1 MIRDLRRN
9 DMQELRK
16 YSYCS
21 VNITLAV
28 IQAAVFALCMIT
40 GNRLYLPGRCG
51 TDLVLEQKEY
61 WRLLTSVFLHS
72 GLSHL
77 GSNHLVQVL
86 MGNAVERKL
95 GHIHYLILYLASGIG
110 GNIVSVLYDRAQGVN
125 TYSVGASGAVF
136 GVMGALIVLII
147 RGRKKIRTGSSLMAR
162 AAFAVFYAVYA
173 GLRSPNTDNAA
184 HIGGLAFGMVL
195 GVLLSIPLDDVDLRD
210 LR

>member
-1 MIRDLRRN
+1 
-9 DMQELRK
+9 MQELRK

-77 GSNHLVQVL
+77 GSNLLVQIL
-86 MGNAVERKL
+86 MGNVVERNL
-95 GHIHYLILYLASGIG
+95 GHVKYLLLFLASGIG
-110 GNIVSVLYDRAQGVN
+110 GNIVSVLYDSAHGVN
-125 TYSVGASGAVF
+125 TYSVGASGAIF
-136 GVMGALIVLII
+136 GVMGVLILLI
-147 RGRKKIRTGSSLMAR
+147 IKGRRTLRRGSSMLMR
-162 AAFAVFYAVYA
+162 AGFAVFYAVYS
-173 GLRSPNTDNAA
+173 GFQTPYTDNAA
-184 HIGGLAFGMVL
+184 HLGGLFT
-195 GVLLSIPLDDVDLRD
+195 GVLLGLLLTIGMDGADLRD